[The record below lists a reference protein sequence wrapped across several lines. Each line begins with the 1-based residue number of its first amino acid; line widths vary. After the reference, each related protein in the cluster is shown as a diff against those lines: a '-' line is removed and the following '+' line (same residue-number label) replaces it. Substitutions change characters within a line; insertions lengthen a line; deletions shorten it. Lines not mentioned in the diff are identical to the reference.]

1 MIPRLSAN
9 LDLTLKSV
17 AVSMLIAVG
26 VEFLTTDRLLFPP
39 VVVANI
45 YFVLSIIAK
54 VHARRIAVIAFG
66 LACVVPIDAVRTFM
80 MGEAGVITLIVVVVA
95 SVYLAGVSY
104 QVFRHEASALL
115 DRARR
120 GDSPTE
126 ETDTTS
132 D

>member
-17 AVSMLIAVG
+17 AVAMLIAVG
-26 VEFLTTDRLLFPP
+26 VEFLMADRLLFPP

-54 VHARRIAVIAFG
+54 VYARRIAVIAFG

-104 QVFRHEASALL
+104 QVFRYEASALL

-126 ETDTTS
+126 ETDTTR

>member
-1 MIPRLSAN
+1 MTSRLSTN
-9 LDLTLKSV
+9 LDLTLKGV

-26 VEFLTTDRLLFPP
+26 VEFLTADRLLLAP

-54 VHARRIAVIAFG
+54 AHARRIAVIAFG
-66 LACVVPIDAVRTFM
+66 LACVVPIDAIRTFVV
-80 MGEAGVITLIVVVVA
+80 GEASVITLIVTVVA

-104 QVFRHEASALL
+104 QVFRQEASALL

-120 GDSPTE
+120 QNSSADD
-126 ETDTTS
+126 TDTTGQ
-132 D
+132 

>member
-26 VEFLTTDRLLFPP
+26 VEFLVADRLLFPP

-54 VHARRIAVIAFG
+54 VYARRIAVIAFG
-66 LACVVPIDAVRTFM
+66 LACVVPIDAARTFM
-80 MGEAGVITLIVVVVA
+80 MGEEGVITLIVVVVA

-104 QVFRHEASALL
+104 QVFRHEASTLL

-120 GDSPTE
+120 GDSPSE

>member
-26 VEFLTTDRLLFPP
+26 IEFLTTDRLLFPP

-54 VHARRIAVIAFG
+54 VYARRIAVIAFG

-104 QVFRHEASALL
+104 QVFRYEASALL

-126 ETDTTS
+126 ETDTTR

>member
-17 AVSMLIAVG
+17 AVAMLIAVG

-104 QVFRHEASALL
+104 KVFRHEASILL